1 MEVHVFQIW
10 GLWFCS
16 CCFVFCKGHRCFFS
30 KTALDTVPFTQ
41 TSVHYIILKASRANR
56 QIASNDTFLFGAF
69 VVWECFFL
77 TFAERT
83 KKLQLQFG
91 GCLDC
96 QFWQCLN
103 VKQFSYVCVN
113 NTWTCCSKPSR
124 RDVSSVQSPI
134 DIQLFWLG
142 RDSYHNVRHEI
153 LPQIKLASCSSR
165 FFTAKN
171 MQIFRV
177 NGCFLAKI
185 QASRAVTGWCLLVP
199 RKGADSLSQF
209 WGHEFMNSCR
219 WFLFISV
226 GNTS

>member
-1 MEVHVFQIW
+1 MFF
-10 GLWFCS
+10 LKNS
-16 CCFVFCKGHRCFFS
+16 SRHRAFY
-30 KTALDTVPFTQ
+30 AD
-41 TSVHYIILKASRANR
+41 
-56 QIASNDTFLFGAF
+56 FGALHHIKGLSCKQTNSLERH
-69 VVWECFFL
+69 VSVWGFCRMRVFFFL

-219 WFLFISV
+219 
-226 GNTS
+226 